1 MDDCYTIREGHDV
14 TTYVDEETNHS
25 QNDTHTTPTPHTDVE
40 GLGKDLTCNEADVDD
55 LLSSG
60 ESTV

>member
-1 MDDCYTIREGHDV
+1 MMSPLTSKKKQTIRKTV
-14 TTYVDEETNHS
+14 RTRPS
-25 QNDTHTTPTPHTDVE
+25 TPRTDVE

-60 ESTV
+60 ESTT